1 MKHDLVVHGAAML
14 PDGPANDAWIAI
26 DAGKITAIGA
36 GAGPD
41 GKEMFHAGSI
51 GDALILPGVIDGQTH
66 ACSYS
71 GLPGI
76 RSTTRSAIAGG
87 VTTIVD
93 MPFDNPAP
101 LNTRDQLKHKIAAIE
116 EHAHAN
122 VALYGTILPGQSAQ
136 DIAPLIEDGIVAF
149 KVSTYEISRT
159 RFPRIASNQILD
171 LFNALSATDIP
182 LGVHNEDQ
190 EIVLASI
197 AACKAAGRNGI
208 ETHSDSRPAAAELA
222 ATAHFLELGAAAGAH
237 AHIVHL
243 TTARGFQ
250 LVDHYRSDGFRAT
263 GELCVHYLWF
273 DPERDGAELG
283 ARMKVNP
290 PIRPR
295 QIDALW
301 GELLAGRVAFV
312 SSDHSS
318 WPIDNKFTP
327 SIFDAGSGV
336 PGLETLLPAFYTSAE
351 KRGLDAAALTVEYL
365 CERPA
370 KFFGLWPQKGVIR
383 PGADADLA
391 ILTRSPQIWD
401 SSKAN
406 DDLRYSPFDGR
417 EFSVHVS
424 RAYLA
429 GALAWDGQAVINTP
443 GAGRYTPR
451 GDSRWF

>member
-1 MKHDLVVHGAAML
+1 VTHDLVVRGTAVL
-14 PDGPANDAWIAI
+14 PSGPTHDAWIAI
-26 DAGKITAIGA
+26 DAGTISDVGTGA
-36 GAGPD
+36 APAAKAVFD
-41 GKEMFHAGSI
+41 ANSS
-51 GDALILPGVIDGQTH
+51 GDALIIPGVIDGQTH
-66 ACSYS
+66 ACSYA

-101 LNTRDQLKHKIAAIE
+101 LNTREQLQIKIAAIE
-116 EHAHAN
+116 AHAHAN
-122 VALYGTILPGQSAQ
+122 VALYGTILPGQSTR
-136 DIAPLIEDGIVAF
+136 DIAPLIEAGIVAF
-149 KVSTYEISRT
+149 KVSTFEINRT
-159 RFPRIASNQILD
+159 RFPRIASDQILD
-171 LFNALSATDIP
+171 LFNALAATDIP

-208 ETHSDSRPAAAELA
+208 ETHSDSRPEAAELA

-250 LVDHYRSDGFRAT
+250 LVEHYRADGLRAS
-263 GELCVHYLWF
+263 GEMCIHYLWF

-336 PGLETLLPAFYTSAE
+336 PGLETLLPAFYTAAE
-351 KRGLDAAALTVEYL
+351 KRGLDAAALTVDYL
-365 CERPA
+365 CARPA
-370 KFFGLWPQKGVIR
+370 KFFGLWPRKGVIQ
-383 PGADADLA
+383 PGADADLTV
-391 ILTRSPQIWD
+391 LTRTPQVWD
-401 SSKAN
+401 SSQAH
-406 DDLRYSPFDGR
+406 DELRYSPFDGR
-417 EFSVHVS
+417 EFSVRVA
-424 RAYLA
+424 RTYLA
-429 GALAWDGQAVINTP
+429 GTLAWDGQSVVNSP
-443 GAGRYTPR
+443 GAGRYTAR
-451 GDSRWF
+451 GDARWF